1 MFRLKLVPSTL
12 SLNFLKYMPVAGLSS
27 LAAVLVSIGLFF
39 IIGLN
44 LGIDFRGGIL
54 IEARSETPADIGGVR
69 GDLENLGLGD
79 ISIQSFGSNRD
90 VLIRVQKQEGDERAQ
105 LQAIEKITNA
115 LGGAYDIR
123 RTEFVGPTV
132 GAELAEKGIL
142 AVACALFAIMIYIW
156 FRFEWQFSIAAFL
169 ALTHDVLTTI
179 GLFALTGF
187 EFNLA
192 TLAAILTIAGY
203 SINDTVVVFDRVR
216 ENLRKYK
223 SWEQPK
229 ILNKSLNE
237 TLSRTVMT
245 SVTTAIALIAII
257 LFGGAVLRDFALAM
271 LWGVTIG
278 TYSSIYIAVGLISRF
293 DLKRNDDE
301 DNQIPTPEYER

>member
-1 MFRLKLVPSTL
+1 MFRLKLVPSTP

-79 ISIQSFGSNRD
+79 ISIQSFGSDRD

-179 GLFALTGF
+179 GLFALTEF

-278 TYSSIYIAVGLISRF
+278 TYSSIFIAVGLISRF

>member
-1 MFRLKLVPSTL
+1 MFRLKLVSSTP
-12 SLNFLKYMPVAGLSS
+12 SLNFLKYMPVSGVSS
-27 LAAVLVSIGLFF
+27 IAAVLISIGLFF
-39 IIGLN
+39 IVGLN

-54 IEARSETPADIGGVR
+54 IEAQSETPADIGGVR
-69 GDLENLGLGD
+69 SDLENLGLGD
-79 ISIQSFGSNRD
+79 ISVQSFGSDRD

-278 TYSSIYIAVGLISRF
+278 TYSSIFIAVGLISRF